1 MIDIH
6 SHILYGVDD
15 GAKTVQDSLDMAK
28 EAVDQGIQVIYAT
41 PHHLNGQFEN
51 SAAEVKMAV
60 QLLNELLSNH
70 KIGLEVRVGQEVRI
84 NGDLLEHLD
93 SGEILT
99 LGDKGTYILVELPSN
114 DVPAYTGNLLF
125 DLQVEGLKPIIVH
138 PERNSE
144 IVQKPDILF
153 DLVNNGALTQVTAAS
168 VAGKFGKTLQ
178 KFSLDLIDAN
188 LTHFVASDAHNIS
201 TRAFWMDDA
210 FSIIEAKLGIDT
222 VYYLKENAQILG
234 SNEMVIGDP
243 PQQIKTKRKFKLF
256 KK

>member
-28 EAVDQGIQVIYAT
+28 EAVNQGIQVIYAT

-84 NGDLLEHLD
+84 NGDLLERLKNW
-93 SGEILT
+93 EILT

-114 DVPAYTGNLLF
+114 NVPAYTGNLLF

>member
-28 EAVDQGIQVIYAT
+28 EAVNQGIQVIYAT

-60 QLLNELLSNH
+60 QLLNDLLSNH
-70 KIGLEVRVGQEVRI
+70 RIGLEVRVGQEVRI
-84 NGDLLEHLD
+84 NGDLLERLKNW
-93 SGEILT
+93 EILT

-114 DVPAYTGNLLF
+114 NVPAYTGNLLF